1 MRINPLISTP
11 SHTTISSSGNQLTRF
26 VGNTA
31 NNLAKVA
38 IPLIVT
44 AALASIPSAD
54 AGPLAYASCM
64 AGCAAMGPFAPA
76 CWSACLIAL
85 GLPTP

>member
-1 MRINPLISTP
+1 MKINPLISTP

-26 VGNTA
+26 ARNTA

-54 AGPLAYASCM
+54 AGPLAYAACI
-64 AGCAAMGPFAPA
+64 AACISSGPLAIA
-76 CWSACLIAL
+76 CWL
-85 GLPTP
+85 GCTPILTAPTP